1 MRCVAAVSGFA
12 TTCGTPSGS
21 LQLKCSGAWPE
32 IAGTLR
38 ADNLMGNQGSKAVRS
53 VIVNTEGRSK
63 ALRLRAAFCVL
74 VSGVALSSGARAA
87 DESGWYTQD
96 QATRGHQL
104 FNNFCAQ
111 CHRPDL
117 TGAAGPAL
125 VGDAFLKKWGNK
137 PLSELFTFEHANMPA
152 TNPGS
157 LPEDTVWTITAYILQ
172 KNDFPA
178 GPVVLSQPTGANR
191 IVAKK

>member
-1 MRCVAAVSGFA
+1 
-12 TTCGTPSGS
+12 
-21 LQLKCSGAWPE
+21 LKYTGVRLE
-32 IAGTLR
+32 TAGTRRTASVIDKQVSL
-38 ADNLMGNQGSKAVRS
+38 ATRS
-53 VIVNTEGRSK
+53 VIVNIEAKSQRST
-63 ALRLRAAFCVL
+63 LRLRAAFSTLLCGL
-74 VSGVALSSGARAA
+74 VLSSGVRAA
-87 DESGWYTQD
+87 DDTGWYTQD

-125 VGDAFLKKWGNK
+125 VGDAFLKKWSNK
-137 PLSELFTFEHANMPA
+137 PLGDLYTFEHTNMPA

-172 KNDFPA
+172 KNGFPT
-178 GPVVLSQPTGANR
+178 GPVALSQPTGASR
-191 IVAKK
+191 ILAGK

>member
-1 MRCVAAVSGFA
+1 MAR
-12 TTCGTPSGS
+12 
-21 LQLKCSGAWPE
+21 
-32 IAGTLR
+32 TLR
-38 ADNLMGNQGSKAVRS
+38 ADSVIDRQVSTAIWSVIMNTKGKSKA
-53 VIVNTEGRSK
+53 
-63 ALRLRAAFCVL
+63 RAMLF
-74 VSGVALSSGARAA
+74 GVPISTLMCGIALSSSVRAA
-87 DESGWYTQD
+87 DDSGWYTQD

-125 VGDAFLKKWGNK
+125 VGDAFRKNWNNK
-137 PLSELFTFEHANMPA
+137 PLSDLFNFEHSNMPA

-172 KNDFPA
+172 KNGFPA
-178 GPVVLSQPTGANR
+178 GSVALSQSTGANR
-191 IVAKK
+191 TLTPK